1 MKILK
6 NKKVKLF
13 ITISLLLFIYIFIS
27 AFSYASNVSNDLQN
41 SVFRLH
47 VIANSDSKED
57 QNLKYIVRDKIIEY
71 MKTIC
76 QNCTS
81 KEETIKVVS
90 EHLDDFT
97 QIANQTIQDNGFSY
111 NATVSL
117 GNFEFPTK
125 TYGDISFP
133 SGYYDAL
140 KIKLGNSDGQN
151 WWCVLYPSLCFV
163 DVTSGIVPEESK
175 EELQS
180 TLNDEEYKLI
190 SDNNDTSINVKFK
203 LIEFFT
209 QNNIITAKKSN
220 WQILKK
226 RL

>member
-151 WWCVLYPSLCFV
+151 WWCVLDPSLCFI
-163 DVTSGIVPEESK
+163 DVKSGIVPEESK
-175 EELQS
+175 EELQG

-220 WQILKK
+220 
-226 RL
+226 

>member
-6 NKKVKLF
+6 TKKVKLF

-27 AFSYASNVSNDLQN
+27 AFSYASYVSNDLQN

-151 WWCVLYPSLCFV
+151 WWCVLYPSLCFI
-163 DVTSGIVPEESK
+163 DVKSGIVPEESK
-175 EELQS
+175 EELQG

-190 SDNNDTSINVKFK
+190 SDNNDTYINVKFK

-220 WQILKK
+220 W
-226 RL
+226 

>member
-13 ITISLLLFIYIFIS
+13 ITISFLLFIYVFIS
-27 AFSYASNVSNDLQN
+27 AFSYASNVSTDLQN

-47 VIANSDSKED
+47 VIANSNSKED

-81 KEETIKVVS
+81 KEETIKIVS
-90 EHLDDFT
+90 DHLDDFM
-97 QIANQTIQDNGFSY
+97 QIANQTIKDNGFSY

-140 KIKLGNSDGQN
+140 KIKLGNSEGQN

-163 DVTSGIVPEESK
+163 DVASGIVPEESK
-175 EELQS
+175 EELQD

-190 SDNNDTSINVKFK
+190 SDNNDTSINLKFK

-220 WQILKK
+220 
-226 RL
+226 

>member
-6 NKKVKLF
+6 IKLF
-13 ITISLLLFIYIFIS
+13 IIMPILLFLYVFIS
-27 AFSYASNVSNDLQN
+27 AISYATNVSNDLQN

-47 VIANSDSKED
+47 VIANSNSKED
-57 QNLKYIVRDKIIEY
+57 QNIKYIVRDDIIRY

-76 QNCTS
+76 ENCTS
-81 KEETIKVVS
+81 KEETIKAVS
-90 EHLDDFT
+90 NHLDDFA
-97 QIANQTIQDNGFSY
+97 QIANQTLKNNGFSY

-140 KIKLGNSDGQN
+140 KIKLGDSEGQN

-163 DVTSGIVPEESK
+163 DVTSGVVPDESK
-175 EELQS
+175 EELQD

-190 SDNNDTSINVKFK
+190 SDNSDTSLNIKFK
-203 LIEFFT
+203 LVEFFT

-220 WQILKK
+220 S
-226 RL
+226 